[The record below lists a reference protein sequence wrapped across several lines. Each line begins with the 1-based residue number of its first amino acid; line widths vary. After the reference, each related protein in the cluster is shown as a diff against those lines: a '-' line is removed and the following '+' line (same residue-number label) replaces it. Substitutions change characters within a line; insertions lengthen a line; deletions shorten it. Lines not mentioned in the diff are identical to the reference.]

1 MTPKPGLRIAYLVHN
16 TADPAVKRRIA
27 MLQAGGAIVEVAGFR
42 RSDNVPA
49 LELSSDVIDLGRV
62 GDGRFVERAIGV
74 ARVSLRNKLLTD
86 MIGRADVVLARSLE
100 LLVCAIVH
108 RKKAK
113 RTTPVVYECLDIHR
127 LMLSNGRLGGA
138 LRWIEDLL
146 AKDTAAL
153 MTSSPGFVRNYFSQ
167 RSPLAALPVL
177 MVENKVFVPDGAI
190 TPVKP
195 RPAVGPWR
203 IGWFGA
209 LRDRKGYDTLLN
221 LVRRLPGKVE
231 VVMRGI
237 PSEKEFPTL
246 TPGVIEPGVTFE
258 GRYRYETDLPHIY
271 SDVHF
276 AWTVDFFEE
285 GLNSS
290 WLLPNR
296 IYESGLYGSVPIAL
310 ANVEA
315 GRLLD
320 QYGVGLLL
328 RSEDFFG
335 ELVGKLSSMDAS
347 QYDALTF
354 ACRRVPIA
362 TWMSTQNDCL
372 ALVERLSSL
381 VDRGCG

>member
-1 MTPKPGLRIAYLVHN
+1 MMPKSGLRIAYLVHN

-42 RSDNVPA
+42 RSDHMPA

-62 GDGRFVERAIGV
+62 GDGQFVERAVGV

-86 MIGRADVVLARSLE
+86 MVGRADVILARSLE
-100 LLVCAIVH
+100 LLVCANVH

-113 RTTPVVYECLDIHR
+113 RTIPVVYECLDIHR
-127 LMLSNGRLGGA
+127 LMLSNGSLGGA

-167 RSPLAALPVL
+167 RPPLAALPIF
-177 MVENKVFVPDGAI
+177 MVENKVFVPDGTIASL
-190 TPVKP
+190 KP

-209 LRDRKGYDTLLN
+209 LRDKKGYDTLLN

-237 PSEKEFPTL
+237 PSEKEFPML

-271 SDVHF
+271 GDVHF

-328 RSEDFFG
+328 RSEDFFR
-335 ELVGKLSSMDAS
+335 ELLGKLSSMDAS
-347 QYDALTF
+347 QYDALTL
-354 ACRRVPIA
+354 ACRRVPSSA
-362 TWMSTQNDCL
+362 WMSTQSDCY

-381 VDRGCG
+381 TSYVSS